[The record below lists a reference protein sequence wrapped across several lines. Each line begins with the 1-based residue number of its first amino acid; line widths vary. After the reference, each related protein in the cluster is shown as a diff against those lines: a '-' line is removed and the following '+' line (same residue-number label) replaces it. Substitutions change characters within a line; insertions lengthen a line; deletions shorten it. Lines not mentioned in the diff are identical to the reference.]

1 MLFHGCGRG
10 CRPHMPIDEGR
21 AGGTGTGDI
30 RARLYTVDMHCHV
43 MVPSIEKLVA
53 DCPQKLA
60 EPEMQLRLIGARSVE
75 HNLRHMLPAAALKMV
90 NLALRLAD
98 MDRMGV
104 DLQVIS
110 PSPAQYYYWAD
121 CELARELVR
130 IQNEEIA
137 GVCQQ
142 HPERLLGFG
151 NVALQHPE
159 LAVEQLEYAVRDLGL
174 RGVEISSSVN
184 GCEIADPSLEGFWA
198 AAQSLGCVVFIHP
211 FGTSLGERVN
221 RFYLQ
226 NLIGQPLET
235 AIALSNLI
243 FGGMLDRHPGVKI
256 LAAHGG
262 GYLPTYIGRSNQ
274 GYRVRPEAQ
283 EIQYPPMEYLRRMWF
298 DDLVYEP
305 RALQHL
311 IDAVGVSQVVVG
323 TDYPF
328 DMGQYEIHA
337 LLESV
342 PDLSKLD
349 RAQILGGNALRLLR
363 PDEPGCR
370 ENAAGIRA

>member
-10 CRPHMPIDEGR
+10 CRPHMPVDEGR
-21 AGGTGTGDI
+21 VGGVGPGDAAE
-30 RARLYTVDMHCHV
+30 RAYTVDMHCHV

-53 DCPQKLA
+53 DRPQKLA
-60 EPEMQLRLIGARSVE
+60 EPDLQLRLIGARSVE
-75 HNLRHMLPAAALKMV
+75 HNLRHMLPAAAPKMV
-90 NLALRLAD
+90 NLSLRLAD

-110 PSPAQYYYWAD
+110 PSPGQYYYWAD
-121 CELARELVR
+121 YELARELVR
-130 IQNEEIA
+130 NQNEEISR
-137 GVCQQ
+137 VCRQ
-142 HPERLLGFG
+142 HPQRLLGLG

-174 RGVEISSSVN
+174 KGVEISSSV
-184 GCEIADPSLEGFWA
+184 GGREIADPSFEGFWA
-198 AAQSLGCVVFIHP
+198 AAQALGCVVFIHP

-226 NLIGQPLET
+226 NMIGQPLET
-235 AIALSNLI
+235 TIALSNLI
-243 FGGMLDRHPGVKI
+243 FYGVLDRHPGVKI

-262 GYLPTYIGRSNQ
+262 GYLPTYIGRSNH
-274 GYRVRPEAQ
+274 GYRVRPEAR
-283 EIQYPPMEYLRRMWF
+283 EIEYPPVEYLRRMWF

-305 RALQHL
+305 HALRHL

-328 DMGQYEIHA
+328 DMGHYEVHD

-342 PDLSKLD
+342 PGLKKLD
-349 RAQILGGNALRLLR
+349 RAQILGGNALRLLGH
-363 PDEPGCR
+363 DEHGCR
-370 ENAAGIRA
+370 ENAAIRA

>member
-1 MLFHGCGRG
+1 
-10 CRPHMPIDEGR
+10 MPVDAER
-21 AGGTGTGDI
+21 AGGIATGDI
-30 RARLYTVDMHCHV
+30 RARSYTVDMHCHV

-53 DCPQKLA
+53 DRPQKLA

-75 HNLRHMLPAAALKMV
+75 HNRRHVLPAAALKMV

-110 PSPAQYYYWAD
+110 PSPGQYYYWAD
-121 CELARELVR
+121 YALAREMVR
-130 IQNEEIA
+130 NQNEEIA
-137 GVCQQ
+137 DVCRQ
-142 HPERLLGFG
+142 HPRRLLGLG

-159 LAVEQLEYAVRDLGL
+159 LAVEQLEYAVKELGL
-174 RGVEISSSVN
+174 KGVEISSSVN
-184 GCEIADPSLEGFWA
+184 GREIADPSLEGFWA
-198 AAQSLGCVVFIHP
+198 AVQSLGCVVFIHP

-226 NLIGQPLET
+226 NMIGQPLET
-235 AIALSNLI
+235 TIALSNLI
-243 FGGMLDRHPGVKI
+243 FGGVLDRHPGVKI

-262 GYLPTYIGRSNQ
+262 GYLPTYIGRSNH

-283 EIQYPPMEYLRRMWF
+283 EIQHPPMEYLRRTWF

-305 RALQHL
+305 AGLRHL

-328 DMGQYEIHA
+328 DMGQYGIHD

-342 PDLSKLD
+342 SGLSKFD
-349 RAQILGGNALRLLR
+349 RAQILGGNALRLLGR
-363 PDEPGCR
+363 GERGSG
-370 ENAAGIRA
+370 ENAAGTRA